1 MDPNFEDFI
10 AEAVRFHKLCPKLLE
25 LELTE
30 TLFMGDKNVIREKM
44 SALSLLGFTF
54 ALDDFG
60 TGYSSLSYLQRL
72 PINKLKIDRSFVMD
86 ILDAN
91 TPISIVDSI
100 IQLGR
105 NLKMDIIAEGVE
117 TNDQCTYLS
126 RHGCHS
132 FQGYLFSRP
141 LTEENFLKFIRSHS
155 A

>member
-1 MDPNFEDFI
+1 
-10 AEAVRFHKLCPKLLE
+10 
-25 LELTE
+25 
-30 TLFMGDKNVIREKM
+30 MGDKHIIREKM

-86 ILDAN
+86 ILDSK

-100 IQLGR
+100 IQLGQ

-117 TNDQCTYLS
+117 TNDQCAYLS
-126 RHGCHS
+126 NHGCHS

-141 LTEENFLKFIRSHS
+141 LTEENFLKFIRNHS
-155 A
+155 SQQDV